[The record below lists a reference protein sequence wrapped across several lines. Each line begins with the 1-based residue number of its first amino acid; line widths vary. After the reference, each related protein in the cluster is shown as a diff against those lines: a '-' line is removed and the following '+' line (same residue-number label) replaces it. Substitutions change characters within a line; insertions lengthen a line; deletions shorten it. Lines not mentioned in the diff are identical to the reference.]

1 MAAPTGVTVR
11 RLTAGALPTAAEG
24 LGALLADAVDDGA
37 SVGFLA
43 PLTIDRAAAYWS
55 GLAPALADGTVT
67 VWTAHADDGD
77 GDGSG
82 GKQHGD
88 DDGAGIGAGTG
99 SSGTNSGGRVIG
111 TVQLRSET
119 SPNGTHRAEV
129 AKLLVHR
136 DARGRGVARLLLTAA
151 EECARDAGRTL
162 LLLDTQTGSAA
173 EHLYRS
179 AGWTQVGTVPDY
191 AADPAGVLR
200 PTTFFRKTLGGP
212 AGSD

>member
-11 RLTAGALPTAAEG
+11 RLTAGALPAAAEG

-77 GDGSG
+77 GSG
-82 GKQHGD
+82 GKRHGD
-88 DDGAGIGAGTG
+88 DDGTGTGTGTG
-99 SSGTNSGGRVIG
+99 SSGTSSGGRVIG

-179 AGWTQVGTVPDY
+179 AGWTPVGTVPDY

>member
-11 RLTAGALPTAAEG
+11 RLTAEALPAAAEG

-43 PLTIDRAAAYWS
+43 PLAIDRAAAYWS

-67 VWTAHADDGD
+67 VWTAHADNGGGNDG
-77 GDGSG
+77 
-82 GKQHGD
+82 KRHAD
-88 DDGAGIGAGTG
+88 DDGTGTSTGTG
-99 SSGTNSGGRVIG
+99 TGTSSGGRLIG

-179 AGWTQVGTVPDY
+179 AGWTPVGTVPDY
-191 AADPAGVLR
+191 AADPVGVLR
-200 PTTFFRKTLGGP
+200 PTTFFHKTLGGP

>member
-11 RLTAGALPTAAEG
+11 RLTAEALPAAAEG

-43 PLTIDRAAAYWS
+43 PLAIDRAAAYWS

-77 GDGSG
+77 GDGDGSG
-82 GKQHGD
+82 GKRHGD
-88 DDGAGIGAGTG
+88 DDGAGIGAG
-99 SSGTNSGGRVIG
+99 SSGTSSGGRVIG

>member
-11 RLTAGALPTAAEG
+11 RLTAGGLPAAVEG
-24 LGALLADAVDDGA
+24 LGILLADAVDDGA

-43 PLTIDRAAAYWS
+43 PLTADRATAYWS
-55 GLAPALADGTVT
+55 GLAAAVADGTVT
-67 VWTAHADDGD
+67 IWIAHDSEGDSGDGRIAGGSD
-77 GDGSG
+77 GTGDGS
-82 GKQHGD
+82 
-88 DDGAGIGAGTG
+88 
-99 SSGTNSGGRVIG
+99 RVVG
-111 TVQLRSET
+111 TVQLRCES

-136 DARGRGVARLLLTAA
+136 DARGRGIARTLLNAA
-151 EECARDAGRTL
+151 EESARQEGRTL

-179 AGWTQVGTVPDY
+179 AGWTPVGTVPDY

-200 PTTFFRKTLGGP
+200 PTTFFHKVLSGP
-212 AGSD
+212 AGPD